1 MKILIVEDEKQ
12 LCEALV
18 ALLKDNGYSADAV
31 YDGQDGLDY
40 ALAGVYDVIVLDIML
55 PIMDGLAVLKKL
67 REAGSSVPVLLL
79 TAKGDARD
87 KINGLDSGAD
97 DYLTKPF
104 IAGELLARIRVLTR
118 RRGEYVGDT
127 LCFGSC
133 TLDKNTHELSCAG
146 NSLKLGRKEYET
158 LEMLMGNPG
167 QIIPKERF
175 IEKIWGYDSEAEY
188 NNIEVY
194 VSFLRKKLL
203 ALHADITVKAVR
215 SVGYKLENAV

>member
-40 ALAGVYDVIVLDIML
+40 ALTGVYDVIVLDIML

-203 ALHADITVKAVR
+203 ALHADITIKAVR

>member
-18 ALLKDNGYSADAV
+18 ALLKDNGYSADTV

-40 ALAGVYDVIVLDIML
+40 ALTGVYDVIVLDIML
-55 PIMDGLAVLKKL
+55 PIMDGLAMLKKL

-118 RRGEYVGDT
+118 RRGEYVGAT

-133 TLDKNTHELSCAG
+133 TLDKNTHALSCAR

-203 ALHADITVKAVR
+203 ALHADITIKAVR

>member
-175 IEKIWGYDSEAEY
+175 IEKIWGYDSEAEINVVWAY
-188 NNIEVY
+188 ISY
-194 VSFLRKKLL
+194 LR
-203 ALHADITVKAVR
+203 R
-215 SVGYKLENAV
+215 KLESLGANVRIVARRGQGYLLEEIS

>member
-1 MKILIVEDEKQ
+1 MRGAR
-12 LCEALV
+12 CAF
-18 ALLKDNGYSADAV
+18 KDNGYSADTV

-40 ALAGVYDVIVLDIML
+40 ALTGVYDVIVLDIML
-55 PIMDGLAVLKKL
+55 PIMDGLAMLKKL

-175 IEKIWGYDSEAEY
+175 IEKSGAMTARRSTTTSRYTSLSFAK
-188 NNIEVY
+188 
-194 VSFLRKKLL
+194 SFLLYMRILQSRRF
-203 ALHADITVKAVR
+203 APSDTSWR
-215 SVGYKLENAV
+215 MRYD

>member
-1 MKILIVEDEKQ
+1 LIVEDEKQ

-40 ALAGVYDVIVLDIML
+40 ALTGVYDVIVLDIML
-55 PIMDGLAVLKKL
+55 PIMDGLAMLKKL

-203 ALHADITVKAVR
+203 ALHADITIKAVR

>member
-12 LCEALV
+12 LCEARV
-18 ALLKDNGYSADAV
+18 ALLKDHCSSADTV

-40 ALAGVYDVIVLDIML
+40 ALTGVYDVIVLDIML
-55 PIMDGLAVLKKL
+55 PIMDGLAMLKKL

-203 ALHADITVKAVR
+203 ALHADITIKAVR

>member
-1 MKILIVEDEKQ
+1 LKILIVEDEKQ

-203 ALHADITVKAVR
+203 ALHADITIKAVR

>member
-1 MKILIVEDEKQ
+1 MRGAR
-12 LCEALV
+12 CAF
-18 ALLKDNGYSADAV
+18 KDNGYSADTV

-40 ALAGVYDVIVLDIML
+40 ALTGVYDVIVLDIML
-55 PIMDGLAVLKKL
+55 PIMDGLAMLKKL

-203 ALHADITVKAVR
+203 ALHADITIKAVR

>member
-31 YDGQDGLDY
+31 YDGQVGLDY

-158 LEMLMGNPG
+158 LEMLMGNPW

-203 ALHADITVKAVR
+203 ALHADITIKAVR

>member
-203 ALHADITVKAVR
+203 ALHADITIKAVR